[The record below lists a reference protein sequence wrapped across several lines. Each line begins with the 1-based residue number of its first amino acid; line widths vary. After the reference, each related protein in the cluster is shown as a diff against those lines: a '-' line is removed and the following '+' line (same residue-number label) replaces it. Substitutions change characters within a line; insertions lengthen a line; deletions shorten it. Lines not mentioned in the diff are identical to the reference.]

1 MPLNG
6 EGLLTVP
13 GILSR
18 YVRLENGARAHYMTA
33 GETGPAVILIHGGLA
48 GSSGLAGWRF
58 MMPFLAQGGFRVFAP
73 DRPGFGFADTR
84 EEYWPKRGWK
94 SYTDFVRMFVDALCL
109 DSFHIGGNS
118 MGAQTSI
125 FFMLNHPERVIS
137 APLIA
142 TGGIGSLAGVPSDK
156 LMRNT
161 VLRDAGPFDGTKESM
176 FRMLDAITYR
186 KEALVDDV
194 LEMRT
199 YAARM
204 QVNSLASAKLQQP
217 PENSSQ
223 AQWLKVA
230 GRLSEID
237 IPTIYVHGLQDASA
251 PVENAIMAESLLPNI
266 QFFYPDECGHQCQT
280 DQPDMLNQVFLEFLR
295 DGRVSR
301 KTADWAGVSKSRP
314 EITSL
319 VEQGATT
326 TTAG

>member
-1 MPLNG
+1 MALNS

-58 MMPFLAQGGFRVFAP
+58 MMPYLAQNGFRVFAP
-73 DRPGFGFADTR
+73 DRPGYGFADTR
-84 EEYWPKRGWK
+84 EEHWPKQGWK
-94 SYTDFVRMFVDALCL
+94 SYTDYMRMFVDALCL
-109 DSFHIGGNS
+109 DRFHIGGNS

-125 FFMLNHPERVIS
+125 YFMLNHPERVIS

-142 TGGIGSLAGVPSDK
+142 TGGIGGFAGVPADK
-156 LMRNT
+156 LERST
-161 VLRDAGPFDGTKESM
+161 ALRDAGPFDGTKESM

-194 LEMRT
+194 LEMRS

-204 QVNSLASAKLQQP
+204 QVDSLAAAKLQAP
-217 PENSSQ
+217 PETSSK
-223 AQWLKVA
+223 AQWLKVS

-251 PVENAIMAESLLPNI
+251 PVSNAKLAEPLLSNI

-280 DQPDMLNQVFLEFLR
+280 DQPDMLNEVFLEFLR
-295 DGRVSR
+295 DGKVSR
-301 KTADWAGVSKSRP
+301 KTADWAGVSKARP
-314 EITSL
+314 EIGSL
-319 VEQGATT
+319 VEQG
-326 TTAG
+326 TAAAAG